1 MKFIKVL
8 ANDLKN
14 EIRNLLEGRDVASK
28 THRLEFLSGASHWNS
43 KAINMRRACIRK
55 MIVQ

>member
-14 EIRNLLEGRDVASK
+14 EIRNLLEGCDVASK
-28 THRLEFLSGASHWNS
+28 TPVWSSYLAPHIG
-43 KAINMRRACIRK
+43 IRGHK
-55 MIVQ
+55 NETSMH

>member
-28 THRLEFLSGASHWNS
+28 TS
-43 KAINMRRACIRK
+43 
-55 MIVQ
+55 V

>member
-14 EIRNLLEGRDVASK
+14 EIRNLLEGCDVASK
-28 THRLEFLSGASHWNS
+28 TPVWSSYLGASHWNS
-43 KAINMRRACIRK
+43 RS
-55 MIVQ
+55 